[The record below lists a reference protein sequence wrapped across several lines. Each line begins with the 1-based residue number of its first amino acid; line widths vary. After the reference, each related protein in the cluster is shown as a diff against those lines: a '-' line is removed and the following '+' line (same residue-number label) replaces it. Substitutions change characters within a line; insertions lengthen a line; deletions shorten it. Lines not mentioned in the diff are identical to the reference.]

1 MDKKTIE
8 NLKQFKKFDKLFSCV
23 YAKYKENINKFTINN
38 ASTTSYKVP
47 VIIDI
52 LPNKEIIFNHESSNV
67 EVEKGS
73 PIVSSIEAACKIS
86 LANFLNYPYEKYESE
101 LDLELWFDRIIEK
114 NNI

>member
-8 NLKQFKKFDKLFSCV
+8 NLKQFRKFDELFSCV
-23 YAKYKENINKFTINN
+23 YTKYEENINKFVINN

-67 EVEKGS
+67 KVEKGLS
-73 PIVSSIEAACKIS
+73 IVSSIEAACKIS
-86 LANFLNYPYEKYESE
+86 LANFLNFSNQKYEYD
-101 LDLELWFDRIIEK
+101 LDYLFNFLVK
-114 NNI
+114 NH